1 MDRKR
6 LSVWTKLKYG
16 AFDFGMSLVSSM
28 LSFSMLFYYT
38 DVVGV
43 NPGLAGTAMF
53 ALIPAIFLII
63 CIPLLIKYP
72 ITRKSHEDVLNKLR
86 ERRGEHN
93 EN

>member
-16 AFDFGMSLVSSM
+16 VGDFGMSLVSSM

-43 NPGLAGTAMF
+43 NPGLAGTA
-53 ALIPAIFLII
+53 I
-63 CIPLLIKYP
+63 LLVSFVGIWLMTYYLD
-72 ITRKSHEDVLNKLR
+72 I
-86 ERRGEHN
+86 
-93 EN
+93 